1 MKKLIAL
8 LLVLVMALTM
18 VACAAK
24 DSTPKTDT
32 P

>member
-24 DSTPKTDT
+24 DSTPQG
-32 P
+32 